1 MEVAPPVFK
10 RGLALFLLVFALP
23 ACGSSS
29 ANDRDSQPVS
39 NRRIVSLMPSL
50 TEDLFA
56 IGAGDQIVA
65 VDRFSTDVPGAQ
77 AIPAVADVSSVD
89 VERVVALHPDV
100 IVGIPSQSRVL
111 EPLRRAGISVVL
123 FRDDSFADLFAN
135 IDGLGVLSGHL
146 DAARR
151 LERSLR
157 ARTQQLHRALHYKKT
172 PSVFVVLDTNP
183 IYTAGKPSY
192 IASLVRLAGAK
203 NAADDLNVAYAPY
216 GAEALLRAQ
225 PDAIVSDSSTGLS
238 AALGREPWR
247 SLHAVRDGHVFILA
261 NGSLLERPGPRY
273 NEGLAWLIARL
284 QTVAK

>member
-1 MEVAPPVFK
+1 MFK
-10 RGLALFLLVFALP
+10 RASALVLLIFALP
-23 ACGSSS
+23 ACGYSA
-29 ANDRDSQPVS
+29 ANDRESQPVS

-56 IGAGDQIVA
+56 VGAHDQVVA

-89 VERVVALHPDV
+89 VERVIALHPDV

-111 EPLRRAGISVVL
+111 EPLRRAGIAVVL

-135 IDGLGVLSGHL
+135 IEGLGVLSGHL
-146 DAARR
+146 EGARR
-151 LERSLR
+151 LERALR
-157 ARTQQLHRALHYKKT
+157 SRTQQLHRSLHYKRT

-183 IYTAGKPSY
+183 IYTAGKASY
-192 IASLVRLAGAK
+192 IASLVRLAGGK
-203 NAADDLNVAYAPY
+203 NAADNLNVAYAPY
-216 GAEALLRAQ
+216 SAEALLRAQ
-225 PDAIVSDSSTGLS
+225 PDVIVADPTTGLPG
-238 AALGREPWR
+238 ALRGEPWR
-247 SLHAVRDGHVFILA
+247 SLRAVRAGHVFILE